1 MIGNFITS
9 GLLLILSGFIYAESG
24 RMPNLGGMT
33 LAGPGF
39 FPRCCAAFFTFAAMV
54 LIIQEV
60 YKIITVKKGDITYV
74 RTELKK
80 ASDLKETVKN
90 NLSGVF
96 RMTVIPVLMMLY
108 GISLRGIGFEIST
121 FVFLIASM
129 AVCGERS
136 WKRLLLIPVVAIIV
150 VYLLFIKFLRVAIP
164 TRFL

>member
-9 GLLLILSGFIYAESG
+9 VLLLILSGVIYTESKE
-24 RMPNLGGMT
+24 MPNLGGMT

-39 FPRCCAAFFTFAAMV
+39 FPKCCAAFFTFAAAV
-54 LIIQEV
+54 LIIQEL
-60 YKIITVKKGDITYV
+60 YKIITVKTGDMTYV

-80 ASDLKETVKN
+80 AVDLKETIKN
-90 NLSGVF
+90 NVSGVI
-96 RMTVIPVLMMLY
+96 RMTVIPVLMVLY

-129 AVCGERS
+129 IVCGERS
-136 WKRLLLIPVVAIIV
+136 LKKLLLVPVLSIIV

-164 TRFL
+164 TSFL

>member
-9 GLLLILSGFIYAESG
+9 VLLLILSGVIYAESSK
-24 RMPNLGGMT
+24 MPNLGGMT

-39 FPRCCAAFFTFAAMV
+39 FPKCCAAFFTFAAVV

-60 YKIITVKKGDITYV
+60 YKIITVKTGDTAYAKA
-74 RTELKK
+74 ELKK
-80 ASDLKETVKN
+80 AADLKETIKN

-96 RMTVIPVLMMLY
+96 RMTVIPVLMVLY

-136 WKRLLLIPVVAIIV
+136 WKRLLLIPIAAIIV

-164 TRFL
+164 TSFL

>member
-1 MIGNFITS
+1 MIGILITS
-9 GLLLILSGFIYAESG
+9 GLLLVLSGFIYVESG
-24 RMPNLGGMT
+24 KMPNLGGMT

-39 FPRCCAAFFTFAAMV
+39 FPRCCAGFFTFAAIV

-60 YKIITVKKGDITYV
+60 YKIVTVKTGDTTYA
-74 RTELKK
+74 RAELKK
-80 ASDLKETVKN
+80 AADLKENIKH

-96 RMTVIPVLMMLY
+96 RMTVIPVLMVLY

-121 FVFLIASM
+121 FLFLISGM

-136 WKRLLLIPVVAIIV
+136 WKRLLLIPIVSILV